1 MTNHHQTCIFP
12 DMPNAFL
19 FTVPLLHASSLSFES
34 ADRGR
39 KLRPQTLCFIDVMFS
54 FSISSVSW
62 NIIVLLP
69 LSVTCFSPL
78 DLYSFDFI
86 FILQSIFKGKKIKQ
100 TKDFYSF
107 ICFKF
112 YHLPYFQVSTLIKIF
127 LYTCRF
133 SNTTISLSLHGAAA
147 PSHHPAA
154 CSPKTPPSSSPSRS
168 GKSASSSNWSASC
181 RTGSW

>member
-1 MTNHHQTCIFP
+1 MPLNTMGSRYSRPASCKQEAPLSMTNHHQTCVFP

-34 ADRGR
+34 ADIGR
-39 KLRPQTLCFIDVMFS
+39 NLRPQTLCFIDVMFS

-112 YHLPYFQVSTLIKIF
+112 YHLPFQTKKKI
-127 LYTCRF
+127 
-133 SNTTISLSLHGAAA
+133 
-147 PSHHPAA
+147 
-154 CSPKTPPSSSPSRS
+154 
-168 GKSASSSNWSASC
+168 SC
-181 RTGSW
+181 CVTRPLNLNLL